1 MNAPFSILSHTEGPK
16 ELPGNWSRQLM
27 GITAGRY
34 RYLQDLLHLESSS
47 CGSIPHLWS
56 RGPTPLSVQ
65 AFARHLQSHPDQQ
78 FSAFILRGL
87 SYGFRVG
94 YSSSR
99 GALRSRG
106 VNHPSSLANQA
117 VVGSYI
123 ADEVKVGRLVGP
135 ILYSFRGFVHTSPI
149 GLVPKGHASGKWRMI
164 VDLSSPRA
172 ASVNSGIDEALCSLR
187 YASLDNAIEL
197 IRHLGPG
204 TELLKM
210 DLKDAYRVVPVHPD
224 DYHLLGI
231 TWNGHT
237 YVDRSL
243 PFGLRSAPKLFT
255 AVADAMAWALHF
267 SGIQYLLHYLD
278 DFLFIG
284 HPYSGEAAQ
293 AQSIATSVFQELGV
307 PVAEHKT
314 EGPAAQVIFLGFQI
328 NTLTGQL
335 SLPRDKLMR
344 LKALVREWCGRTSC
358 TRRELESL
366 LGHLSHAAT
375 AVRPGRLYLR
385 QMFALLPTASRP
397 FFFVRLKAPVRADL
411 AWWLFFLEKWN
422 GVSIYT
428 KRPVSVNVYSDASGS
443 FGCGAFVS
451 NGAWFSV
458 RWPHWWQS
466 VDISAKELL
475 PVVLAAACW
484 GHIWSGHHIRFN
496 VDNIAVV
503 KVVNRL
509 NADSPHLCQLL
520 RCLQFYSVYYK
531 FTFSTEHIPGTNNTA
546 ADALSRGNIS
556 LFRSLFPQVPQY
568 LIPPPLLNVMLA
580 QMPDW
585 SSASWMIQFK
595 ASLRPASHPIP

>member
-1 MNAPFSILSHTEGPK
+1 
-16 ELPGNWSRQLM
+16 M
-27 GITAGRY
+27 GITAGHY
-34 RYLQDLLHLESSS
+34 RYLRDLLELEFSS
-47 CGSIPHLWS
+47 CRSMPQLWS

-65 AFARHLQSHPDQQ
+65 AFARYLQSHPDQQ
-78 FSAFILRGL
+78 FTAFILRGL

-94 YSSSR
+94 YSSSN
-99 GALRSRG
+99 GTLRSRG
-106 VNHPSSLANQA
+106 VNHPSSLANQV

-123 ADEVKVGRLVGP
+123 SIEVREGRLVGP
-135 ILYSFRGFVHTSPI
+135 IPDPFRGVVHTSPI
-149 GLVPKGHASGKWRMI
+149 GLVPKGHASGRWRMI

-172 ASVNSGIDEALCSLR
+172 ASVNSGIDQALCSLR
-187 YASLDNAIEL
+187 YASLDDAIEL
-197 IRHLGPG
+197 IRYLGPG

-210 DLKDAYRVVPVHPD
+210 DLKDAYHVVPVHPD

-231 TWNGHT
+231 SWNGQT
-237 YVDRSL
+237 YIDRSL

-255 AVADAMAWALHF
+255 AVADAMAWALH
-267 SGIQYLLHYLD
+267 SNGIHYLLHYLD

-284 HPYSGEAAQ
+284 CPYSGEATRAQ
-293 AQSIATSVFQELGV
+293 DIATSVFRDLGV
-307 PVAEHKT
+307 PVADHKT
-314 EGPAAQVIFLGFQI
+314 EGPATRVTFLGFQI
-328 NTLTGQL
+328 DTLTGQL
-335 SLPRDKLMR
+335 SLPQDKLTR
-344 LKALVREWCGRTSC
+344 LKLLVQEWCGRTSC

-385 QMFALLPTASRP
+385 QLFALLPTASRP

-428 KRPVSVNVYSDASGS
+428 KRPVLVNVYSDASGL
-443 FGCGAFVS
+443 FGCGAFVA

-458 RWPHWWQS
+458 RWPTCWLS

-484 GHIWSGHHIRFN
+484 GHIWSGHHIQFN

-520 RCLQFYSVYYK
+520 HCLQFYSALYK
-531 FTFSTEHIPGTNNTA
+531 FTFSAKHIPGVNNTA
-546 ADALSRGNIS
+546 ADALSRGNIP

-568 LIPPPLLNVMLA
+568 LIPPALLNLMLA

-585 SSASWMIQFK
+585 SSASWTIQFK
-595 ASLRPASHPIP
+595 ASLRPAYHPIP